1 MSESRYIV
9 TGMDSAADGMERLRN
24 WNECILLAYPAGD
37 STVSDLREQWQA
49 DLDACEREDGF
60 DYEAAREAI
69 ATYCGECAG
78 DLERELSAV
87 ALYESGCN
95 ASGLPADEWDDSESF
110 AFRLYVTDTSA
121 TR

>member
-1 MSESRYIV
+1 MSESRYAI

-24 WNECILLAYPAGD
+24 WNEFILLAYPAGD

-49 DLDACEREDGF
+49 DLDSCFREDGF

-69 ATYCGECAG
+69 AAYCVECAG

-95 ASGLPADEWDDSESF
+95 ASGLPAGEWDDAESF